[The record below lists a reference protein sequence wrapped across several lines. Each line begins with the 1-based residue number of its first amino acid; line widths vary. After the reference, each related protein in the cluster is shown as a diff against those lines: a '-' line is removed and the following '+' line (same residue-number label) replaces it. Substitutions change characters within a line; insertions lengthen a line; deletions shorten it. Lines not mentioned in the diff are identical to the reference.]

1 VTDATP
7 TASTTA
13 TESFL
18 EKLRRRW
25 HDGRTL
31 LCVGLDPELD
41 QLPTAQGTDTETAL
55 VTFNMAIVD
64 ATADLVCAYK
74 PNVAF
79 YERHGAAG
87 WNALARTIAYIHSRH
102 PGVPVLV
109 DAKRGDM
116 GNTAQAYAD
125 AIFDTLNADAVT
137 LHPYL
142 GSDALRPFLKRAD
155 RGCFILSHTSN
166 PGASEFQDLTLRAAD
181 GTEEPLYLAVARTV
195 ARRWNTNGNCGLVV
209 GATYPEQLRAVRQAA
224 GDLPL
229 LIPGIGAQ
237 GGDLAAVMSVGL
249 DSQGAGLLISA
260 SRSIIYASS
269 GADYAEAARREAQ
282 RLRDAIEELRER

>member
-1 VTDATP
+1 MTDATP
-7 TASTTA
+7 TASTSTTA
-13 TESFL
+13 TDGFL

-87 WNALARTIAYIHSRH
+87 WNALARTIAYIHSRY

-109 DAKRGDM
+109 SERGNPMQPIGLALKSGNFGSPDFFAK
-116 GNTAQAYAD
+116 
-125 AIFDTLNADAVT
+125 
-137 LHPYL
+137 
-142 GSDALRPFLKRAD
+142 ALD
-155 RGCFILSHTSN
+155 RI
-166 PGASEFQDLTLRAAD
+166 
-181 GTEEPLYLAVARTV
+181 
-195 ARRWNTNGNCGLVV
+195 
-209 GATYPEQLRAVRQAA
+209 A
-224 GDLPL
+224 GH
-229 LIPGIGAQ
+229 
-237 GGDLAAVMSVGL
+237 
-249 DSQGAGLLISA
+249 
-260 SRSIIYASS
+260 
-269 GADYAEAARREAQ
+269 E
-282 RLRDAIEELRER
+282 